1 MMITLGI
8 IIVLGGMCALKFYYH
23 NKSQNDKITSLTNQ
37 INELKQKNEFIKRC
51 GSGYDYLAIGNSIT
65 VHSECNFWWN
75 ECGMAA
81 TTSVNIF
88 K

>member
-81 TTSVNIF
+81 TTSVISF